1 MGLFRDVH
9 LCRFLCTQ
17 SLALFKI
24 MNSAYQKAKL
34 RWWLKLVTIVLI
46 LMTSVRILWTEG
58 MMHTG
63 TLIMVLCL
71 ISTALADRSSE
82 SQRDPQ

>member
-1 MGLFRDVH
+1 
-9 LCRFLCTQ
+9 
-17 SLALFKI
+17 
-24 MNSAYQKAKL
+24 
-34 RWWLKLVTIVLI
+34 LI

-82 SQRDPQ
+82 SQGDSQ